1 VGVGRTLK
9 DLNSDRGAETYDF
22 TLHQADKK
30 AQREKEFREKAEA
43 EYTSLDEEM
52 DSYWA
57 RSATPEDNEGNDE
70 RNDGRKSTEDRRHKN
85 KNRRGSA
92 NHLDEEMDGYWA
104 RRGSKDEDAEDTK
117 SGGDERRG
125 KKRNVRDRLGVKPRH
140 DDAELLAEG
149 VPHEIHDLE
158 ENVVKEGSDE
168 ELGSMIAAR
177 LKEPKE
183 EIIHGVIH
191 DIGRDVALAIFNK
204 TQLVEAEGGM
214 MIKNGARRR
223 TSGGVFLQLLRE
235 TEDPIVD
242 KAKVKKFFNNQHNHE
257 KRKMLN
263 AKKKNKKNF
272 QQEMDEFLKAKREM
286 ANKKTDN
293 EMDINEGLKE
303 ETMENDN
310 SDDEDL
316 QPVNMFSL
324 LTGSISKPK
333 IEKKP
338 EDVEEDVEPEL
349 QKFVEPE
356 APPNSVERVE
366 RQLNEYEDDFL
377 KTNDE
382 SEEIELF

>member
-1 VGVGRTLK
+1 
-9 DLNSDRGAETYDF
+9 
-22 TLHQADKK
+22 
-30 AQREKEFREKAEA
+30 
-43 EYTSLDEEM
+43 
-52 DSYWA
+52 
-57 RSATPEDNEGNDE
+57 
-70 RNDGRKSTEDRRHKN
+70 
-85 KNRRGSA
+85 
-92 NHLDEEMDGYWA
+92 
-104 RRGSKDEDAEDTK
+104 
-117 SGGDERRG
+117 
-125 KKRNVRDRLGVKPRH
+125 
-140 DDAELLAEG
+140 
-149 VPHEIHDLE
+149 
-158 ENVVKEGSDE
+158 
-168 ELGSMIAAR
+168 
-177 LKEPKE
+177 
-183 EIIHGVIH
+183 
-191 DIGRDVALAIFNK
+191 
-204 TQLVEAEGGM
+204 
-214 MIKNGARRR
+214 
-223 TSGGVFLQLLRE
+223 
-235 TEDPIVD
+235 
-242 KAKVKKFFNNQHNHE
+242 
-257 KRKMLN
+257 MLN